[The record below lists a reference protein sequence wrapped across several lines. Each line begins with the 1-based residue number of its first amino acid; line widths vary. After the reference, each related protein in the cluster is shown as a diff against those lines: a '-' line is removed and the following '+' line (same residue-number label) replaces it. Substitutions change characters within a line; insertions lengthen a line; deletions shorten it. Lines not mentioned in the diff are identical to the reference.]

1 MNLENLGLSL
11 KNLEPI
17 RIRQLDL
24 NTSNQIAAGE
34 VIERPSSAVK
44 ELVENSIDAGA
55 NSIDILYANG
65 GKSF

>member
-34 VIERPSSAVK
+34 VMSDPVQ
-44 ELVENSIDAGA
+44 L
-55 NSIDILYANG
+55 
-65 GKSF
+65 